1 MTFRPHSGAFLEVD
15 EQSVHFE
22 ANCHRGRSVTVDQ
35 KYSGRSV
42 VVQMS
47 LGRSVGGRSVKVP
60 RHVSLIPRTT
70 LHSDSEQNQVYQ
82 KTHEALGA
90 PIRYIDSLKQNFLIE
105 SSVKSMSHGCNKQ
118 EDVRT

>member
-1 MTFRPHSGAFLEVD
+1 VD

-47 LGRSVGGRSVKVP
+47 LGRFVGGRSVKVP
-60 RHVSLIPRTT
+60 TVRPLDHVAT
-70 LHSDSEQNQVYQ
+70 
-82 KTHEALGA
+82 
-90 PIRYIDSLKQNFLIE
+90 NFPFELPDKWTAE
-105 SSVKSMSHGCNKQ
+105 SRASSQLQSRGY
-118 EDVRT
+118 

>member
-1 MTFRPHSGAFLEVD
+1 MSQFGLALIQAVELFINDILSTFWTFLGVD

-60 RHVSLIPRTT
+60 SQVT
-70 LHSDSEQNQVYQ
+70 L
-82 KTHEALGA
+82 
-90 PIRYIDSLKQNFLIE
+90 
-105 SSVKSMSHGCNKQ
+105 
-118 EDVRT
+118 